1 MNYRMKLW
9 AGVGAATLLHA
20 SFADKATAAS
30 AEQPVIVLAAGGEAG
45 EAGEGGEGGEA
56 GIDATAART
65 DPVVF
70 VTALDVIRAHYM
82 AGQRAY
88 AAGNR
93 TGAQELFV
101 HPISEV
107 YVDFK
112 PVLEQRG
119 GADFQALMEKAGEA
133 AGAGRPATE
142 IDAAARAVLAEVDK
156 AEAFA
161 PPGKDSVALNAA
173 VLSEFLGRAA
183 QQYASARKSSEEE
196 PYLDGLGLYLVAKQ
210 RADRQL
216 KAIAAK
222 SPEAEKKVTAALDA
236 LAKAYPGAKPPT
248 TKPAMPDMLAAVSAA
263 QLALSGL

>member
-9 AGVGAATLLHA
+9 AGVGVATLLQA
-20 SFADKATAAS
+20 TFADKAPAAG

-45 EAGEGGEGGEA
+45 EGGEGGEA
-56 GIDATAART
+56 GIDPAAART

-88 AAGNR
+88 AAGNK

-112 PVLEQRG
+112 PVLEERG
-119 GADFQALMEKAGEA
+119 GADFQAKMEMAGEA
-133 AGAGRPATE
+133 AGAGRPGKE
-142 IDAAARAVLAEVDK
+142 IDAAVRSVLSEVDK
-156 AEAFA
+156 AESLA
-161 PPGKDSVALNAA
+161 PPGKDRVSLNAA

-183 QQYASARKSSEEE
+183 QQYASALKSSEDE

-216 KAIAAK
+216 KTIAAK
-222 SPEAEKKVTAALDA
+222 NPDAAKKVTAALNA
-236 LAKAYPGAKPPT
+236 LAKAYPGAKPPK
-248 TKPAMPDMLAAVSAA
+248 TKAAMPDMLGAVSAA